1 MKTDTSLESANQ
13 KIKNAQKQAVQS
25 GTHNVSVI
33 ITEQEHK
40 AFMWNFC
47 AELTEPSHPIPSLR
61 CYCAGLQLSRSG

>member
-47 AELTEPSHPIPSLR
+47 AELTEPSHH
-61 CYCAGLQLSRSG
+61 CAAIAQVCSYHVPDE